1 MNLSPACITI
11 GYARACEREKEVSD
25 AWLAQ
30 ETYEE
35 LTSLR
40 NAAAHTEEFTVAH
53 LIRLKQRVLES
64 VLPILTKKG
73 GL

>member
-1 MNLSPACITI
+1 MPGSQRRCT
-11 GYARACEREKEVSD
+11 RK
-25 AWLAQ
+25 
-30 ETYEE
+30 

-40 NAAAHTEEFTVAH
+40 NNAAHTEEFTVAH
-53 LIRLKQRVLES
+53 LIRLRQLVLES